1 MVSTRP
7 RAGGTHHPKRFGQH
21 QRHTKP
27 FLKTYLPYLPL
38 LVIILTGLTLGF
50 RDRPQPKDDVLSYA
64 TSVSA
69 PSLLDETNARRT
81 ADGKSALRRNTRLD
95 AAAQAK
101 AEDMAARNYW
111 SHATPD
117 GQQPWSFIEQAGYSY
132 QKAGENL
139 AYGFS
144 TSGATVAGW
153 MNSPS
158 HRANLL
164 DSGFDEVGFGYA
176 NAADYQDAG
185 NNTIVVAM
193 YGRSQATA
201 AVEGAS
207 EANSEGQA
215 IHGGS
220 AVIPGFASARTFRIA
235 RIQIITNGQAPWSVG
250 IIILLAAAGIMF
262 IVIKH
267 SLHLRRVILKGE
279 KFVLKH
285 PLFDITLLSFIAL
298 CVYISRVEGYIL
310 SASF

>member
-1 MVSTRP
+1 MASTRP
-7 RAGGTHHPKRFGQH
+7 RASGSHHPKRFGHH

-38 LVIILTGLTLGF
+38 LVIILTGLALGF
-50 RDRPQPKDDVLSYA
+50 RDRPQPIKDVLSYA
-64 TSVSA
+64 TNVSS

-81 ADGKSALRRNTRLD
+81 ADSKPALRRNAQLD

-101 AEDMAARNYW
+101 ADDMARRNYW
-111 SHATPD
+111 SHTTPD
-117 GQQPWSFIEQAGYSY
+117 GQQPWSFIEKAGYTY

-144 TSGATVAGW
+144 SSSATVAGW

-164 DSGFDEVGFGYA
+164 DGGFDEVGFGYA
-176 NAADYQDAG
+176 DAADYQDAG
-185 NNTIVVAM
+185 DNTIVVAM

-201 AVEGAS
+201 AVEGATQ
-207 EANSEGQA
+207 ANSEAQA
-215 IHGGS
+215 VHGGS
-220 AVIPGFASARTFRIA
+220 AVSPGFASARTYRIA
-235 RIQIITNGQAPWSVG
+235 RIQIITNGQAPWSIG
-250 IIILLAAAGIMF
+250 IIIVLAAAGVMF

-267 SLHLRRVILKGE
+267 SLHLRRVIIKGE

-298 CVYISRVEGYIL
+298 CIFISQVEGYIL